1 MNDAAWREE
10 ARSRRHQSGSVIGL
24 SPEAAGVP
32 LPGDPPRAPAR
43 EVSLARPVCHRD
55 SCPAC
60 CGRPVVGL
68 HPAGLGQQ
76 RRQRQR
82 RLPARRGR
90 SALAGATG
98 RQDPVT
104 VTARYLSPGRPGSV
118 RIAAQ
123 VLKQGRRFVTGTAT
137 MFCGG
142 RPLLAV
148 LGSSVTCHRPR
159 VPSSSRAH
167 APSCPRQSSVSACIR
182 PAPSPR
188 SRAGP
193 VCGCTPRMPP
203 SRPGANPDMR

>member
-1 MNDAAWREE
+1 MRDGSIHAAQNEEVKERLVLAFLQHADALLKDLQSDRAIFLGDHLVVVDALLADASDKTAYRVSIKMAA
-10 ARSRRHQSGSVIGL
+10 ARAEYQKFESKTPIEL
-24 SPEAAGVP
+24 
-32 LPGDPPRAPAR
+32 
-43 EVSLARPVCHRD
+43 
-55 SCPAC
+55 
-60 CGRPVVGL
+60 
-68 HPAGLGQQ
+68 
-76 RRQRQR
+76 
-82 RLPARRGR
+82 
-90 SALAGATG
+90 
-98 RQDPVT
+98 
-104 VTARYLSPGRPGSV
+104 
-118 RIAAQ
+118 Q
-123 VLKQGRRFVTGTAT
+123 VLKQGRRFVTGTVT

-193 VCGCTPRMPP
+193 VCGCTTRMPP